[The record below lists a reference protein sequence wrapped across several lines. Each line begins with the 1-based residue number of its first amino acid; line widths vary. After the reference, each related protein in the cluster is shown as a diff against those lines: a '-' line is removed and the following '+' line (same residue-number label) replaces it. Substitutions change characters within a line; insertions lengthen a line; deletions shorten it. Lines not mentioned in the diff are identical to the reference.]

1 MFHPLLENITKI
13 KDQELENKIMDL
25 TNKYHIAMRLG
36 QGGVA
41 QQIVIT
47 LDAYKIEQENRRAE
61 SMKEIQARQKKHG
74 LDDLVNV
81 D

>member
-47 LDAYKIEQENRRAE
+47 LEAYRLEQEHRRAD
-61 SMKEIQARQKKHG
+61 SMKEIQARQKKQG

>member
-1 MFHPLLENITKI
+1 MFHPLLENVSKL

-47 LDAYKIEQENRRAE
+47 LEAYRVEQQTRQAE
-61 SMKEIQARQKKHG
+61 SIREMDKRQKKQG
-74 LDDLVNV
+74 LSDLINV

>member
-1 MFHPLLENITKI
+1 MFHPLLENVSKL

-25 TNKYHIAMRLG
+25 TSKYHIAMRLG
-36 QGGVA
+36 QGGIA

-47 LDAYKIEQENRRAE
+47 LEAYRSEQQTRQAE
-61 SMKEIQARQKKHG
+61 SIREMDKRQKKQG
-74 LDDLVNV
+74 LSDLINV

>member
-47 LDAYKIEQENRRAE
+47 LDAQKIEQENRRAE
-61 SMKEIQARQKKHG
+61 SMKEIQARQKKQG

>member
-1 MFHPLLENITKI
+1 MFHPLLENVSKL

-25 TNKYHIAMRLG
+25 TSKYHIAMRLG
-36 QGGVA
+36 QGGIA

-47 LDAYKIEQENRRAE
+47 LEAYRSEQQTRQAE
-61 SMKEIQARQKKHG
+61 SIREMDKRQKKQG
-74 LDDLVNV
+74 LPDLINV

>member
-47 LDAYKIEQENRRAE
+47 LEAYRSEQEHRRAD
-61 SMKEIQARQKKHG
+61 SMKEIQARQKKQG

>member
-1 MFHPLLENITKI
+1 MFHPLLENVSKL

-25 TNKYHIAMRLG
+25 TSKYHIAMRLG

-47 LDAYKIEQENRRAE
+47 LEAYRVEQQTRQAE
-61 SMKEIQARQKKHG
+61 SIREMDKRQKKQG
-74 LDDLVNV
+74 LSDLINV

>member
-1 MFHPLLENITKI
+1 MFHPLLENVSKL

-25 TNKYHIAMRLG
+25 NSKYHIAMRLG

-47 LDAYKIEQENRRAE
+47 LEAYRSEQQTRQAE
-61 SMKEIQARQKKHG
+61 SIREMDKRQKKQG
-74 LDDLVNV
+74 LPDLINV

>member
-1 MFHPLLENITKI
+1 MFHPLLENVSKL

-25 TNKYHIAMRLG
+25 TSKYHIAMRLG

-47 LDAYKIEQENRRAE
+47 LEAYRSEQQTRQAE
-61 SMKEIQARQKKHG
+61 SIREMDKRQKKQG
-74 LDDLVNV
+74 LPDLINV

>member
-47 LDAYKIEQENRRAE
+47 LDAYKIEQENRRAD
-61 SMKEIQARQKKHG
+61 SMKEIQARQKKQG